1 MNSTFL
7 SRISLFF
14 CVVVGISFCTHAYTP
29 QYKFSITGNQIY
41 INNVA
46 FKSLGL
52 RLSNALVSDA
62 KTDSLIMYLDT
73 FKSYGINSFS
83 VYWMGSRF
91 GDIIGFLPDA
101 SLNPVYTPRMQRI
114 IEAADA
120 RGMIVLVGCLYWGG
134 SAANS
139 ALGAWKQTQ
148 ANAAIINV
156 LNWIHQHTYLNVF
169 VDPDNEG
176 MAAAAGICNTTTQI
190 AAAHAAD
197 TFSTGKIMI
206 ASNTTGATG
215 ADINIHFGTYD
226 ATKPYME
233 TEGVDANPPYW
244 TTYSKDASFPNNY
257 IRIGLYTAT
266 MKTTLEN
273 NTTNGVSTRN
283 GWWTAS
289 TWAQCGPGAGVTGG
303 TPVGGPFM
311 VPGGYSNYTDAQI
324 NPVVTTIMP
333 DAGIRWWLEWLKGQ
347 YGAWTPPPP
356 MTTSVS
362 VATLSRNISPVYDD
376 LKIFDMRGRL
386 LQRFAFSNKMPFEYM
401 PRIKYASPY
410 LALFSSDGAVVN
422 VKRIC
427 NP

>member
-139 ALGAWKQTQ
+139 ALGAWKQT
-148 ANAAIINV
+148 
-156 LNWIHQHTYLNVF
+156 
-169 VDPDNEG
+169 
-176 MAAAAGICNTTTQI
+176 
-190 AAAHAAD
+190 
-197 TFSTGKIMI
+197 
-206 ASNTTGATG
+206 
-215 ADINIHFGTYD
+215 
-226 ATKPYME
+226 
-233 TEGVDANPPYW
+233 
-244 TTYSKDASFPNNY
+244 
-257 IRIGLYTAT
+257 
-266 MKTTLEN
+266 
-273 NTTNGVSTRN
+273 
-283 GWWTAS
+283 
-289 TWAQCGPGAGVTGG
+289 
-303 TPVGGPFM
+303 
-311 VPGGYSNYTDAQI
+311 
-324 NPVVTTIMP
+324 
-333 DAGIRWWLEWLKGQ
+333 
-347 YGAWTPPPP
+347 
-356 MTTSVS
+356 
-362 VATLSRNISPVYDD
+362 
-376 LKIFDMRGRL
+376 
-386 LQRFAFSNKMPFEYM
+386 
-401 PRIKYASPY
+401 
-410 LALFSSDGAVVN
+410 
-422 VKRIC
+422 
-427 NP
+427 